1 MQRNANNA
9 SHWSAESALE
19 PVSELRG
26 RKYFR
31 SVANWSNLFSL
42 LINKYLSSE
51 YYKQWSP
58 RDTAIGRNSNL
69 NAFCVCVCS
78 VMQSCLTVCDPM
90 VCGPPD
96 SSVYGIFQARILEWV
111 AISYSRGSSPP
122 RDQTHV
128 SCPSCFGSCCLVT
141 QLSQLF
147 CESLDWGL
155 PGKNAEVD
163 CHFFSPGDLP
173 DPGIKPES
181 PALQVDSL
189 PLSHRERHW
198 ALWLLFNYSII
209 DYIYIYHSTVPEG
222 IQISRLDY
230 KNISE
235 IFFFLVLLL
244 SILF

>member
-122 RDQTHV
+122 RDQTCI
-128 SCPSCFGSCCLVT
+128 SCISCIGRQILYHWASWEASLGFINQIFQILYSWTT
-141 QLSQLF
+141 QVWSTWVYLHAS
-147 CESLDWGL
+147 
-155 PGKNAEVD
+155 VY
-163 CHFFSPGDLP
+163 FFS
-173 DPGIKPES
+173 
-181 PALQVDSL
+181 
-189 PLSHRERHW
+189 
-198 ALWLLFNYSII
+198 
-209 DYIYIYHSTVPEG
+209 
-222 IQISRLDY
+222 
-230 KNISE
+230 
-235 IFFFLVLLL
+235 FFF
-244 SILF
+244 